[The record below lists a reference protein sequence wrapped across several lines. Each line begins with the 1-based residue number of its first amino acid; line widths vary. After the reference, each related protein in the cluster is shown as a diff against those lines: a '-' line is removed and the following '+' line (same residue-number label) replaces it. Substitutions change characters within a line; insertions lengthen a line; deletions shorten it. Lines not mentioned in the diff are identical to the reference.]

1 MINKILSLLIMA
13 LIIGC
18 GLTTLYAATP
28 EESAANQIL
37 NENSS
42 QDTKILIVYFSRT
55 GENYNVGN
63 VEVGNTAMVASYIKE
78 YLKCDSFEIV
88 PMDKYPENYDE
99 CTKLASKEKDDNA
112 RPKID
117 GKIDNFDSYK
127 TVFIGYP
134 IWWGDL
140 PMIMYTFME
149 EYDLDGK
156 TVIPFNTHEGSGD
169 AETYDAIKEKLPSA
183 KVNTN
188 GLALDGKTARSEDG
202 KQQTIDWLKQLGY

>member
-1 MINKILSLLIMA
+1 MKAKIILLTILLII
-13 LIIGC
+13 L
-18 GLTTLYAATP
+18 GLGISEVSAMSDAETT
-28 EESAANQIL
+28 ANNIL
-37 NENSS
+37 NTDNGDS
-42 QDTKILIVYFSRT
+42 DTLIVYFSRT

-63 VEVGNTAMVASYIKE
+63 VEVGNTAMLASYIKE

-140 PMIMYTFME
+140 PMIMYTFLE

-156 TVIPFNTHEGSGD
+156 TVIPFNTHEGSGN
-169 AETYDAIKEKLPSA
+169 AGTYDTIKEKLPSA
-183 KVNTN
+183 NVNTQ

>member
-1 MINKILSLLIMA
+1 MNGKIILLAII
-13 LIIGC
+13 LIIF
-18 GLTTLYAATP
+18 GLGISEVSAMSDAETT
-28 EESAANQIL
+28 ANNIL
-37 NENSS
+37 NTDNGNS
-42 QDTKILIVYFSRT
+42 DTLIVYFSRT

-63 VEVGNTAMVASYIKE
+63 VEVGNTAMLASYIKE

-99 CTKLASKEKDDNA
+99 CTELASKEKEDNA

-156 TVIPFNTHEGSGD
+156 TVIPFNTHEGSGN
-169 AETYDAIKEKLPSA
+169 AGTYDTIKEKLPSA
-183 KVNTN
+183 NVNTQ

>member
-1 MINKILSLLIMA
+1 MNGKIILLAII
-13 LIIGC
+13 LIIF
-18 GLTTLYAATP
+18 GLGISEVSAMSDAETT
-28 EESAANQIL
+28 ANNIL
-37 NENSS
+37 NTDNGNS
-42 QDTKILIVYFSRT
+42 DTLIVYFSRT

-63 VEVGNTAMVASYIKE
+63 VEVGNTAMLASYIKE

-99 CTKLASKEKDDNA
+99 CTELASKEKEDNA

-140 PMIMYTFME
+140 PMIMYTFMD

-156 TVIPFNTHEGSGD
+156 TVIPFNTHEGSGN
-169 AETYDAIKEKLPSA
+169 AGTYDTIKEKLPSA
-183 KVNTN
+183 NVNTQ